1 MNVRIT
7 SKSKGEATESK
18 TQVKGGKQAEKKLT
32 AEDIAENI
40 RQGLAEVKLIQEGK
54 LKGTT
59 LKDLLNEL

>member
-7 SKSKGEATESK
+7 SKLKGEAAESK
-18 TQVKGGKQAEKKLT
+18 TRVKGSKHAEKELT
-32 AEDIAENI
+32 AEDIAGNI

-59 LKDLLNEL
+59 LRDLLNEL

>member
-1 MNVRIT
+1 MEARILEKGKGKRVRREE
-7 SKSKGEATESK
+7 KKG
-18 TQVKGGKQAEKKLT
+18 VEKKLT